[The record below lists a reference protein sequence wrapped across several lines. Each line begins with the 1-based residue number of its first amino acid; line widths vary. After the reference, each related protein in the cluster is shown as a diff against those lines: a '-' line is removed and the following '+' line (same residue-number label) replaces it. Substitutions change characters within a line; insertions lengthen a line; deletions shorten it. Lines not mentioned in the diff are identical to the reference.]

1 MLETIKH
8 NKIKNTGII
17 YEILIRKIIDES
29 VNNRKPI
36 AYGIFT
42 KYFNKHHQL
51 YKQLQL
57 YNLMTNTKYDNK
69 QKASCL
75 LQQVIQ
81 LRMHIDDSQLQR
93 EKYKCIQELKKHYD
107 IKALFATKLN
117 NYKIYGSVYRI
128 FESLKKTSYNPIN
141 IVQSRNDIISNMINS
156 ITQQNNSLQQMR
168 MFSTLNKQD
177 KQQILLMLVE
187 KINQKYRDL
196 SDKQK
201 QLLTKYAYTMS
212 DTSDLEQYINEQIK
226 NIKKSLYEHRYES
239 QITDVLLQMD
249 NIRELQ
255 SIQDKVYAVLNLYQ
269 IQGTL
274 KQ

>member
-8 NKIKNTGII
+8 NKIRNTGII

-42 KYFNKHHQL
+42 KYFNKHRQL

-117 NYKIYGSVYRI
+117 NYKIYGSVYKI

-187 KINQKYRDL
+187 KINYKYKDL

-239 QITDVLLQMD
+239 QITEVLLQMD
-249 NIRELQ
+249 NIQELQ
-255 SIQDKVYAVLNLYQ
+255 SIQDKIYAVLNLYQ
-269 IQGTL
+269 IQETL

>member
-1 MLETIKH
+1 
-8 NKIKNTGII
+8 
-17 YEILIRKIIDES
+17 
-29 VNNRKPI
+29 
-36 AYGIFT
+36 
-42 KYFNKHHQL
+42 
-51 YKQLQL
+51 
-57 YNLMTNTKYDNK
+57 
-69 QKASCL
+69 
-75 LQQVIQ
+75 
-81 LRMHIDDSQLQR
+81 
-93 EKYKCIQELKKHYD
+93 
-107 IKALFATKLN
+107 
-117 NYKIYGSVYRI
+117 
-128 FESLKKTSYNPIN
+128 
-141 IVQSRNDIISNMINS
+141 
-156 ITQQNNSLQQMR
+156 
-168 MFSTLNKQD
+168 
-177 KQQILLMLVE
+177 MLVE